1 MAHLLGHDAELLAKQ
16 FLINESLQFLEQN
29 YKAKVGEIDLI
40 MQEGDKLIFVE
51 VKYRSSD
58 SHGCAAEY
66 FTKTKRLKLER
77 TIQYY
82 LLQKN
87 MNPHHTN
94 LRIDVVAIDGERVNW
109 IKGV

>member
-1 MAHLLGHDAELLAKQ
+1 MASLVGHNAELSAKQ
-16 FLINESLQFLEQN
+16 FLIDESLQFLEQN

-40 MQEGDKLIFVE
+40 MQDGEQLVFVE

-58 SHGCAAEY
+58 SHGHAAEY
-66 FTKTKRLKLER
+66 FTKSKRMKLER

-94 LRIDVVAIDGERVNW
+94 LRLDVVAIDNEQVNW
-109 IKGV
+109 IKNV